1 MNNNKILNT
10 SKNFFEED
18 EFAFE
23 IKEPQNPLL
32 VGWKWIEYNDG
43 SGHLESPSGKSYFC
57 YDWATTEY
65 RETRKS
71 PLSTSSNIHIPKYN
85 INKSTSL
92 FERGKCQQD
101 LGEREKYVFHSNIEN
116 PQI

>member
-1 MNNNKILNT
+1 MNNNKILNA

-23 IKEPQNPLL
+23 IEEPQNSLL
-32 VGWKWIEYNDG
+32 VGWKWIGYNDA

-65 RETRKS
+65 RKTLKS
-71 PLSTSSNIHIPKYN
+71 PYSLWGTRTDDGIPITFADFQKYAEEYTVKN
-85 INKSTSL
+85 YLKLENVKDEYEEH
-92 FERGKCQQD
+92 ER
-101 LGEREKYVFHSNIEN
+101 
-116 PQI
+116 